1 MLVSV
6 LRIVNK
12 LTFGFCAAHINIHK
26 SCGKAFVSLYEV
38 IIRYLELFAYYNY
51 FEFSAVKEV
60 VRRKYAVAVNSA
72 VRKVLEREFFDSD
85 HGNVFK
91 IRTTLEY
98 AALKSLYAFGE
109 YDFRYYS
116 VIDESRIFDIGYV
129 FFAVRSVVVFREYFN
144 YRDVERFIIAYIITL
159 FRFVVKIRYA
169 VGFVIS
175 AVDAFIINVIMRLR
189 GSRNS
194 SVGIELP
201 FLTAA

>member
-1 MLVSV
+1 M
-6 LRIVNK
+6 
-12 LTFGFCAAHINIHK
+12 
-26 SCGKAFVSLYEV
+26 
-38 IIRYLELFAYYNY
+38 
-51 FEFSAVKEV
+51 
-60 VRRKYAVAVNSA
+60 
-72 VRKVLEREFFDSD
+72 
-85 HGNVFK
+85 
-91 IRTTLEY
+91 EY

-109 YDFRYYS
+109 YDFRYYA
-116 VIDESRIFDIGYV
+116 VIDESRISDIGYV
-129 FFAVRSVVVFREYFN
+129 FFAVRSVVVFRKYFN
-144 YRDVERFIIAYIITL
+144 YRDVERLIIAYIITL